1 MDKLLK
7 YLNSLTKDDR
17 AAYVTA
23 CGTSEGYLRKA
34 ASRHQAFRAEL
45 CILLER
51 ESGGAVRC
59 EDLLPDAD
67 WAYIRTQTVPPCLVR
82 RSTDPDP
89 DPGRAGRTTPS
100 RDRLMTFADSHA

>member
-7 YLNSLTKDDR
+7 YLNSLGKEDR
-17 AAYVTA
+17 AAFVAA

-51 ESGGAVRC
+51 ESSGAVRC

-67 WAYIRTQTVPPCLVR
+67 WAYIRSQSAAVA
-82 RSTDPDP
+82 
-89 DPGRAGRTTPS
+89 AGS
-100 RDRLMTFADSHA
+100 S

>member
-7 YLNSLTKDDR
+7 YLNSLSKDER
-17 AAYVTA
+17 ASYVAA

-34 ASRHQAFRAEL
+34 ASRHQVFRAEL

-51 ESGGAVRC
+51 ESGGVVRC

-67 WAYIRTQTVPPCLVR
+67 WAYIRSQARLSGALTR
-82 RSTDPDP
+82 ATDPKRP
-89 DPGRAGRTTPS
+89 AR
-100 RDRLMTFADSHA
+100 

>member
-7 YLNSLTKDDR
+7 YLNSLGKDDR
-17 AAYVTA
+17 AAFVSA

-34 ASRHQAFRAEL
+34 ASRHQSFRAEL

-51 ESGGAVRC
+51 ESSGAVRC

-67 WAYIRTQTVPPCLVR
+67 WAYIRSQ
-82 RSTDPDP
+82 STAAAPN
-89 DPGRAGRTTPS
+89 PG
-100 RDRLMTFADSHA
+100 

>member
-1 MDKLLK
+1 MDMDKLLK
-7 YLNSLTKDDR
+7 FLNSLGKEDR
-17 AAYVTA
+17 AAFVSA

-51 ESGGAVRC
+51 ESSGAVRC

-67 WAYIRTQTVPPCLVR
+67 WAYIRSQ
-82 RSTDPDP
+82 STAPAS
-89 DPGRAGRTTPS
+89 G
-100 RDRLMTFADSHA
+100 

>member
-7 YLNSLTKDDR
+7 YLNSLSKDER
-17 AAYVTA
+17 AAYVAA
-23 CGTSEGYLRKA
+23 CGTTEGYLRKA
-34 ASRHQAFRAEL
+34 ASRHQSFRAEL

-67 WAYIRTQTVPPCLVR
+67 WAYIRSQSSPLGAQR
-82 RSTDPDP
+82 RSTDPRP
-89 DPGRAGRTTPS
+89 ARRE
-100 RDRLMTFADSHA
+100 